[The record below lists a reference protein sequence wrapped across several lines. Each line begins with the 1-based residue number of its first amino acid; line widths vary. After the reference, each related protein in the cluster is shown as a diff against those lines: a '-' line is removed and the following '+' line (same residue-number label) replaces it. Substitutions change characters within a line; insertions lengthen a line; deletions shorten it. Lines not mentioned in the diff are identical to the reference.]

1 MPTIKRRPFPGTPDD
16 DEILRRLGAA
26 IAIHWDMIPSEVFQ
40 TSLIFQ
46 AAIMGGD
53 SANTAAMR
61 ERITAFIEAYRG
73 KGAA

>member
-26 IAIHWDMIPSEVFQ
+26 IAIHCDMIPSDVSQ
-40 TSLIFQ
+40 DSLMFQ
-46 AAIMGGD
+46 AAIMGED

-61 ERITAFIEAYRG
+61 ERIIAFIEAHRN
-73 KGAA
+73 KGAT